1 MNLSMKLWLFSHLVS
16 ALKSLIPN
24 IHDQQKK
31 TWMSI
36 INLGNSTKYIRYLD
50 GACGERLPCKPLR

>member
-1 MNLSMKLWLFSHLVS
+1 MKLWLLSHLVS

-36 INLGNSTKYIRYLD
+36 INLGNSTKYIRYFG
-50 GACGERLPCKPLR
+50 GACGERLPHKPLR